1 MSEPVEISSPS
12 QSETT
17 PTKASKKDK
26 KRSSEKTEEFLLA
39 RFKGDGI
46 RHKAKIIGIDDVT
59 DARGD
64 QMCQDSMMKLKG
76 IAIAARAQGQHKQ
89 RISVAIS
96 LSGIKLIDE
105 KTGVIEHEHTVNRI
119 SFIARDVTDNRA
131 FGYVCG
137 AEGQHQFFAIKTAQ
151 QAEALVVDLKDLFQ
165 LIYNLKKKEEAE
177 NQAKDD
183 DGKPT
188 ENGSPLL
195 NFDDQVTKV
204 KDIDQLEL
212 FGDMSTPPDIHS
224 PAESTEGSGYL
235 LDLSSPEMDPLTTC
249 VKGHPFQDDTT
260 ASSLNFFPA
269 PDPNPFGD
277 DPFSEINQ
285 SAPSHS
291 VDSVKSSKQ
300 KAGAL
305 HPFLGQSVN
314 GSQSGDHLAHDF
326 DQLSNRTVASPKVD
340 SPSWVL
346 NGSLGQET
354 QDLVSKSTPIPLAE
368 ISGIVPPAHNGLKPD
383 TQSAANKQMDSFLMQ
398 TLDSITLSPPPQNT
412 KGGRGRRNIQT
423 ASDSFGSSPFV
434 TATSQ
439 PPAQSGHGYS
449 LDLFNVPTSSSPL
462 ASPGLSG
469 PSQATPWGQQPPV
482 LSQPGSMPPRPMLG
496 PQPPFGQ
503 PSVFSQPITGWSQP
517 APFGAAPAP
526 PTWGQPT
533 LTQAGVWGQ
542 PVPQVNPFGS
552 NPFAPSLPM
561 VQPIVGLTSPAV
573 ISLSP
578 PQPPPR
584 PASQTSPQDLAK
596 PPSNA
601 FTALDPLGDREK
613 KSVKEMFKDFQ
624 IAKPP
629 AVPARRG
636 EQPAVPGASG
646 AFAQYFTSKV
656 GVAQEMADHDDFD
669 IHQISP
675 VATTDVPIAP
685 PRQSAPT
692 QNLFDTLGDPFVAPV
707 TPAAPV
713 QQSSDPF
720 GDSFGN
726 PFV

>member
-224 PAESTEGSGYL
+224 PA
-235 LDLSSPEMDPLTTC
+235 
-249 VKGHPFQDDTT
+249 
-260 ASSLNFFPA
+260 
-269 PDPNPFGD
+269 
-277 DPFSEINQ
+277 
-285 SAPSHS
+285 
-291 VDSVKSSKQ
+291 
-300 KAGAL
+300 
-305 HPFLGQSVN
+305 
-314 GSQSGDHLAHDF
+314 
-326 DQLSNRTVASPKVD
+326 
-340 SPSWVL
+340 
-346 NGSLGQET
+346 
-354 QDLVSKSTPIPLAE
+354 
-368 ISGIVPPAHNGLKPD
+368 
-383 TQSAANKQMDSFLMQ
+383 
-398 TLDSITLSPPPQNT
+398 
-412 KGGRGRRNIQT
+412 T

-707 TPAAPV
+707 TPVSAAPV